1 MLLLLN
7 HEYDITLDHVR
18 LLFSILLKYNL
29 IPILHASFNFD
40 IELFTLLYESLSFAC
55 LTEHGRYSSL
65 ASTLLAGL
73 LHLHLHDTHVYS
85 LHGNTSTFAGRAFFS
100 FTTFRSGAFALAA
113 VDVSINVERILSTVV
128 EFFQFD

>member
-85 LHGNTSTFAGRAFFS
+85 LHGDASTFAGWALFS
-100 FTTFRSGAFALAA
+100 FTSFRSRALALAA
-113 VDVSINVERILSTVV
+113 VDVSINVE
-128 EFFQFD
+128 